1 MQRSAQRAEGDRAAV
16 PGRMG
21 AVSNPGTEIQK
32 RARLRQRRL
41 SLLRLGGSL
50 RYSGARQKHAD
61 HYRQFV
67 RFTDRSGERE
77 INDTARALS
86 DGLLCQRDGRTLR
99 RSQGRM
105 ERKGS
110 VDDLG

>member
-1 MQRSAQRAEGDRAAV
+1 MQRSGEQAEGAWAGET
-16 PGRMG
+16 GRMG
-21 AVSNPGTEIQK
+21 AVSNPGPTNQK

-77 INDTARALS
+77 IHDTARTLS

-105 ERKGS
+105 EWKGS